1 MKVAKLQESAKLPTR
16 KNPTDAGIDFYS
28 NVDVEIQPHSY
39 SVVSTG
45 VTVEV
50 PENCFM
56 LLKPKGKNNFLVG
69 AGVVDSFYHPGEIL
83 VKIFNPTDSS
93 IVIHKDDA
101 IAQGVLLPIITSDP
115 EEVTAESLKNS
126 SDRSEKGG
134 ITKQVTYIQG
144 ELEFVDEG

>member
-1 MKVAKLQESAKLPTR
+1 MKVAKLQEDAKLPTR

-28 NVDVEIQPHSY
+28 NIDIEILPHTY

-45 VTVEV
+45 VTVEI
-50 PENCFM
+50 PEHCFM
-56 LLKPKGKNNFLVG
+56 LLKPKGKNNYLVG

-83 VKIFNPTDSS
+83 IKIFNPTDISV
-93 IVIHKDDA
+93 VINKGDS

-126 SDRSEKGG
+126 SDRSGKGG
-134 ITKQVTYIQG
+134 ITKQVVYLQG
-144 ELEFVDEG
+144 KLEF